1 MPSKKRYK
9 NNAQLNEGET
19 YSVVV
24 VVGKLARTQQRIT
37 VALVD
42 TYTSIYVS
50 TARIKQKTYT
60 MHTHNRIVSLCC
72 YFYLRNLFSSTM
84 RLDEINNVLI
94 IYQDVYITVLSRPKI
109 PFIFNTPHMIRL

>member
-24 VVGKLARTQQRIT
+24 VGKLARTQQRIV

-60 MHTHNRIVSLCC
+60 HT
-72 YFYLRNLFSSTM
+72 
-84 RLDEINNVLI
+84 
-94 IYQDVYITVLSRPKI
+94 
-109 PFIFNTPHMIRL
+109 